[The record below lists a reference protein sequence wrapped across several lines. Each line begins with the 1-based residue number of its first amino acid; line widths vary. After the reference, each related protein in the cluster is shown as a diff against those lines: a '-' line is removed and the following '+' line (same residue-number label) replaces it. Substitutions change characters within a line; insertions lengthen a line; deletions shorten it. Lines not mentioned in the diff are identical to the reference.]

1 MIQSDS
7 KQTLQ
12 RLPDYLNCLKSLYR
26 GGKENVS
33 AKMVAESLGLGEIQ
47 VRKDLASISTG
58 GKPKVGYVTREL
70 IRDLEKYLGCY
81 DTNDAVIV
89 GAGKLG
95 RALFS
100 YDGFK
105 EYGLEVVAAFDTHG
119 DETADEDMDKRIFSV
134 DKLEDLC
141 RRLKIK
147 IGIITVPAAS
157 AQEVCDL
164 LVKSGIL
171 AIWNFAPVHLKVPKN
186 VIVKNMNLAA
196 SLAVL
201 SRQLQD
207 RLDEE
212 GGEEN

>member
-1 MIQSDS
+1 MIQSVS

-105 EYGLEVVAAFDTHG
+105 EYGLEIVAAFDTHG
-119 DETADEDMDKRIFSV
+119 DETADEDKDKRIFSV

-141 RRLKIK
+141 GRLKIK

-164 LVKSGIL
+164 LVRSGIL
-171 AIWNFAPVHLKVPKN
+171 AIWNFAPVHLKVPQN

-207 RLDEE
+207 RLDGE
-212 GGEEN
+212 GGEES

>member
-1 MIQSDS
+1 MIQSVS

-12 RLPDYLNCLKSLYR
+12 RLPEYLNCLKSLSR
-26 GGKENVS
+26 GGKETVS

-100 YDGFK
+100 YDGFR
-105 EYGLEVVAAFDTHG
+105 EYGLEIVAAFDTRGEEAG
-119 DETADEDMDKRIFSV
+119 DEDKDKRIFSV

-141 RRLKIK
+141 GRLKIR

-164 LVKSGIL
+164 LVRSGIL

-207 RLDEE
+207 RLDAE